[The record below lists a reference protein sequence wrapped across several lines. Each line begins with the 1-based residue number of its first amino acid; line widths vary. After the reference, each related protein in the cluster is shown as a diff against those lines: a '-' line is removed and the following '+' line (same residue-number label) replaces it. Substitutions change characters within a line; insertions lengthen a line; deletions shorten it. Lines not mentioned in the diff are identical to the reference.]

1 MDINQFRTN
10 FAKIEFLESAGSY
23 GHHPF
28 QLFVVTADDKNEI
41 NALVGLQISDII
53 GRVKHYISAGAK
65 DIFLSIDL
73 PKGGDIQEDF
83 VFILHI
89 ENGEK
94 AETIVVEYNPENGSI
109 IQDTDGSQYTLTET
123 LIGYF
128 ISAAQTPY

>member
-1 MDINQFRTN
+1 MDLKQFKTN
-10 FAKIEFLESAGSY
+10 FAKIEFLESANSY

-41 NALVGLQISDII
+41 NALVGLGMSDII
-53 GRVKHYISAGAK
+53 NRVKHYINAGAK

-89 ENGEK
+89 ASGEEK
-94 AETIVVEYNPENGSI
+94 EETIIMEYDPEDGSV
-109 IQDTDGSQYTLTET
+109 IQETDGGQYAFTET
-123 LIGYF
+123 LVGYF
-128 ISAAQTPY
+128 R